1 MNFFGLLSKHFWIMF
16 IVVTFA
22 NAIIMKIRAKKHIE
36 RDPSLKVGY
45 DTIFKGFLIW
55 GNIPW
60 VVIGTGILTGSVP
73 TIWHYFKPQDGNP
86 YVIAFFISIFT
97 VWLLGSYWLFVKNGA
112 EMLVRH
118 PGIFRS
124 DFSSPTKVKLFWVL
138 SLVGGIAGVIMMFT
152 MNIPIP
158 NIR

>member
-1 MNFFGLLSKHFWIMF
+1 MDIFELFSKHFWIMF
-16 IVVTFA
+16 IVSTFA
-22 NAIIMKIRAKKHIE
+22 NAIIMKNRSKKNIE
-36 RDPSLKVGY
+36 KDPSLKSGY
-45 DTIFKGFLIW
+45 DAIFKGFLIW

-60 VVIGTGILTGSVP
+60 IVMGAGILTGSVP

-86 YVIAFFISIFT
+86 YVLAFFISIFT
-97 VWLLGSYWLFVKNGA
+97 IWLLGTYWLFVKKGA
-112 EMLVRH
+112 EMLVKH

-138 SLVGGIAGVIMMFT
+138 CLAGGIAGIIMMFT

>member
-1 MNFFGLLSKHFWIMF
+1 MNLFGLLSKHFWILF

-22 NAIIMKIRAKKHIE
+22 NAIIMKIRTRKHIE

-45 DTIFKGFLIW
+45 DIIFKGFLIW

-60 VVIGTGILTGSVP
+60 VVMGAGILTGRVP

-86 YVIAFFISIFT
+86 YIIAFFISIFI
-97 VWLLGSYWLFVKNGA
+97 VWLLGTYWLFVKNGA
-112 EMLVRH
+112 DLLVSH

-124 DFSSPTKVKLFWVL
+124 DFSSSTKVKLFWVL
-138 SLVGGIAGVIMMFT
+138 SLIGGIAAVIMIFS
-152 MNIPIP
+152 MNLPIL